1 MLDDQSLFVWIRYYA
16 AVVLLCLLGGA
27 IAGGLYAGLLPRRHS
42 AATIVVESGTSIGP
56 RQLGPVAETVFASA
70 DVYAPAMRD
79 LALSLPPR
87 EFLERIAEL
96 RPVPE
101 TNLLLVIGRAGNL
114 RRAEAISEVMA
125 ASLVK
130 ALNDQT
136 ESEDFRIFSGP
147 DPTSLGEGTSA
158 GVAFV
163 ISALVGFWSG
173 VAGSIIH
180 FRFRRPV
187 LTFDRALG
195 LSGAG
200 RATFVDGKWPGWLGP
215 LRPTLEWSYT
225 PGNRMR
231 LERLKRPGDPP
242 TVRVEVVGCRDKQ
255 ATRLAYRVT
264 LHMDTKDRETMA
276 HAGGLGVI
284 VANAGAGERE
294 LKMAGLSLARSNAG
308 SSDAGL
314 ALLWIR

>member
-1 MLDDQSLFVWIRYYA
+1 MLDDLSLFVWIRYYA
-16 AVVLLCLLGGA
+16 ALVVLCLVGGVT
-27 IAGGLYAGLLPRRHS
+27 AGGIYAVLIPKNLS
-42 AATIVVESGTSIGP
+42 AATIVVESGTSIAP
-56 RQLGPVAETVFASA
+56 RQLGPVAETLFASA
-70 DVYAPAMRD
+70 DVYGPAMRN

-87 EFLERIAEL
+87 EFLEQTAEL

-114 RRAEAISEVMA
+114 RRAEAISEAMA
-125 ASLVK
+125 VSLVD

-147 DPTSLGEGTSA
+147 DPTPLGSGVSPE
-158 GVAFV
+158 VAFV
-163 ISALVGFWSG
+163 ITALAGFWLG
-173 VAGSIIH
+173 VAGSIVH

-187 LTFDRALG
+187 LTFDRALE

-200 RATFVDGKWPGWLGP
+200 RATFVDGKWPTWLGF
-215 LRPTLEWSYT
+215 LRPTRGWSYT

-231 LERLKRPGDPP
+231 LGRLKRLGDPP
-242 TVRVEVVGCRDKQ
+242 HVRVEVVGCRDKQ
-255 ATRLAYRVT
+255 AARLAYRFM
-264 LHMDTKDRETMA
+264 LQIDSKGQETIR
-276 HAGGLGVI
+276 HVRSLGVI

-294 LKMAGLSLARSNAG
+294 LKMARWSLSRSDDG
-308 SSDAGL
+308 SSDSGL